1 MKGYIHSFE
10 SFGAVD
16 GPGVRYIVFM
26 QGCPLRCLYCHN
38 PDSWKLKD
46 GNRLSVRAVVN
57 RIKPY
62 LNYIKTGG
70 VTISGGEP
78 LLQSKFVLKLIRALH
93 RLKLHVALDTAG
105 SLPLEKTSKVLKE
118 CDLVLLDIKA
128 LDDSLCKELTGAS
141 NKYTMETLN
150 YLEHINKPVWVRH
163 VIVPEYTFNLGS
175 LMTLAKNLKRYKCV
189 KQLDLLP
196 FHKLGEYKWEE
207 LGYDYKLAEIE
218 PPNEV
223 ELAKVRKIL
232 DKIGVPIVK

>member
-46 GNRLSVRAVVN
+46 GNRLSVRSVVN

-78 LLQSKFVLKLIRALH
+78 LLQSKFVLKLIKALH

-105 SLPLEKTSKVLKE
+105 SLPLEKTSKVFI
-118 CDLVLLDIKA
+118 LLAESSI
-128 LDDSLCKELTGAS
+128 S
-141 NKYTMETLN
+141 
-150 YLEHINKPVWVRH
+150 
-163 VIVPEYTFNLGS
+163 FN
-175 LMTLAKNLKRYKCV
+175 KNLSMWFVIPHKTAASIEIAIA
-189 KQLDLLP
+189 LTINSLP
-196 FHKLGEYKWEE
+196 FKQ
-207 LGYDYKLAEIE
+207 
-218 PPNEV
+218 
-223 ELAKVRKIL
+223 
-232 DKIGVPIVK
+232 